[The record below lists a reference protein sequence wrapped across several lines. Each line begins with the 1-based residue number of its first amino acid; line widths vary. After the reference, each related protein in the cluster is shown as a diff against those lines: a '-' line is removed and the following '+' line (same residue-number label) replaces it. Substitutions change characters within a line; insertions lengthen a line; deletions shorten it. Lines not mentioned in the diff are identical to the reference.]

1 MCISACFIVAFLFR
15 YLHVAV
21 RVVRP
26 FAEIVV
32 RFLRLAE
39 DVDDHFVL
47 PGCEAPL
54 PDTEVQCREACP
66 QVAFGPQY
74 FEQPPPCVPFG
85 GVGKIQCGQSR
96 HVIHVLFHEKCVF
109 VS

>member
-15 YLHVAV
+15 CLHVAV

-32 RFLRLAE
+32 RLFRLAE

-47 PGCEAPL
+47 PGREAPL
-54 PDTEVQCREACP
+54 PDAEVQRCEACP
-66 QVAFGPQY
+66 QVAFGP
-74 FEQPPPCVPFG
+74 
-85 GVGKIQCGQSR
+85 
-96 HVIHVLFHEKCVF
+96 
-109 VS
+109 

>member
-15 YLHVAV
+15 YLHIAV

-47 PGCEAPL
+47 PGREAPL
-54 PDTEVQCREACP
+54 PDAEVQCREACP
-66 QVAFGPQY
+66 QVAFGP
-74 FEQPPPCVPFG
+74 
-85 GVGKIQCGQSR
+85 
-96 HVIHVLFHEKCVF
+96 
-109 VS
+109 